1 MNQPQLLVKFAE
13 HLPLDKVAGMV
24 SGIAA
29 YGNVE
34 QSEDART
41 FVVNIFRPSKLQGL
55 KDQLT
60 SWEQYGFLRWS
71 EAT

>member
-1 MNQPQLLVKFAE
+1 MEQPQLLIKFAE

-34 QSEDART
+34 QSNDART
-41 FVVNIFRPSKLQGL
+41 LVVSIFRPSKLQGL
-55 KDQLT
+55 KDQLA
-60 SWEQYGFLRWS
+60 SWEHHGFLRWT

>member
-1 MNQPQLLVKFAE
+1 MEQQQFVVKFAE

-29 YGNVE
+29 YGNVK
-34 QSEDART
+34 QSDDVRT
-41 FVVNIFRPSKLQGL
+41 FVVKIFRPSKRQGL

-60 SWEQYGFLRWS
+60 SWERYGFLRWS
-71 EAT
+71 EST